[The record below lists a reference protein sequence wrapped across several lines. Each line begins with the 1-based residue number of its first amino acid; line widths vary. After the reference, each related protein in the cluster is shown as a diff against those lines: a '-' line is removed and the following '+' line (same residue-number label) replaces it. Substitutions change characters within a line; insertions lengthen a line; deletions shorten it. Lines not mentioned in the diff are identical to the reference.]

1 MGYRIEYDGIG
12 AEKYRGHVKW
22 ARWIAFVCVI
32 LLITCAITVKTVGL
46 TWVQEVLLP
55 GDPEVTS
62 AALDGLVENLRQGD
76 SLGQAI
82 KAFCEEII
90 AHGQLPE

>member
-12 AEKYRGHVKW
+12 VKKHRGPVK
-22 ARWIAFVCVI
+22 RGGRIAYVCV
-32 LLITCAITVKTVGL
+32 LLLVAGAITVKTVGL

-55 GDPEVTS
+55 GDPEVT
-62 AALDGLVENLRQGD
+62 AMALEGLVEDLRQGD
-76 SLGQAI
+76 TLGQAI

-90 AHGQLPE
+90 ANGHLPE